1 MLIHVKRTRAAL
13 PSMGR
18 MKILHLLM
26 AVAAAFALPVS
37 AQERAPSR
45 GELLYNNHCIACHS
59 TQMHWRTLRL
69 ARDWDTLRAQ
79 VVRWKVNTGLPW
91 SDAEVDDVT
100 RHLNDTIYQ
109 YPQPEKVGR
118 R

>member
-1 MLIHVKRTRAAL
+1 MKTIHWVMALAAL
-13 PSMGR
+13 
-18 MKILHLLM
+18 L
-26 AVAAAFALPVS
+26 ALPALPAW
-37 AQERAPSR
+37 AQERVPSR

-59 TQMHWRTLRL
+59 TQMHWRAQRL

-79 VVRWKVNTGLPW
+79 VVRWKANTGLFW
-91 SDAEVDDVT
+91 SDSEVDDVT
-100 RHLNDTIYQ
+100 RHLNDTIYR